1 MILRKG
7 DLSGLQRC
15 SRRMFFS
22 GSEEKMP
29 PQKIGG
35 YATKGGD
42 DMLAATYQK
51 NVREVVV

>member
-1 MILRKG
+1 
-7 DLSGLQRC
+7 
-15 SRRMFFS
+15 MFFS